1 MTKVLS
7 AIRHRDLCKTDFDL
21 DGVPVASIMAHTA
34 LCRHAGWQSLGER
47 DEVFSC
53 SCATAQL
60 LTKLTY
66 ALKSEGYC
74 CSRQVQKVCFF

>member
-1 MTKVLS
+1 MTKVLT
-7 AIRHRDLCKTDFDL
+7 AIRHRDLCKTNFDL

-34 LCRHAGWQSLGER
+34 LCRHTGWKSLGEP

-66 ALKSEGYC
+66 AVEVGRMLLLTTGSE
-74 CSRQVQKVCFF
+74 SVLF